1 MVEETSDGCVEKEDG
16 MVEKLAS
23 SDDSDEEECND
34 DTRTVAG
41 DHGAKPV
48 CDAPLSAAVI
58 SDQRSHPPMGLQTTA
73 NGAKKTVAFTDV
85 TWSQIRKDSPDLQS
99 QIRKE
104 STVGF
109 LTVNREG
116 GTYTGEQALAGD
128 RRCTGEGATTGGAT
142 IADSMCNDDG
152 TNVGDNHVGN
162 KGEGDFLFCSKNHFQ
177 KEGCKNHVQKECK
190 RVKF

>member
-16 MVEKLAS
+16 IVEKLAS
-23 SDDSDEEECND
+23 SDDSDEEECDD
-34 DTRTVAG
+34 DTR
-41 DHGAKPV
+41 P
-48 CDAPLSAAVI
+48 PLSAAVI

-73 NGAKKTVAFTDV
+73 NGAKKTVAFTDM

-104 STVGF
+104 SPVVF
-109 LTVNREG
+109 LTVDREA

-128 RRCTGEGATTGGAT
+128 RRCTGEGATAGGAT
-142 IADSMCNDDG
+142 TGDWMCNDDG

-177 KEGCKNHVQKECK
+177 KEGCKNHVQKEGK